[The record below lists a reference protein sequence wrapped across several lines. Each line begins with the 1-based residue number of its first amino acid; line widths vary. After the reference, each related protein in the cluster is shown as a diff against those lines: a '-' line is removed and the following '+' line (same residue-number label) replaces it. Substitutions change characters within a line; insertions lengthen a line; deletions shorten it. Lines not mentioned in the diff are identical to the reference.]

1 MGIQF
6 KNSKK
11 MKLLAALTALTSAI
25 DPLMSMMMSGGMGGQ
40 GGMDIG
46 SNPILLL
53 QLLKGDSGSSGLK
66 DLLLLMMMSGGMG
79 GGAMGAGGMQSMLPL
94 LMLMGDDD
102 SSASWSPKP
111 ASEYADVCAKIV
123 PLDEK
128 ATCEDNFGKIYSGC
142 TVSDLTRCAY
152 VCAAAEAAAGCEATA
167 KTACKAIVGDS
178 GSSDSGMDDDLLL
191 MMMMM
196 GGMPGMNGGAAPGA
210 APMPMDPMMAMTL
223 LGRK

>member
-1 MGIQF
+1 MGF
-6 KNSKK
+6 NSKTQKRK

-25 DPLMSMMMSGGMGGQ
+25 DPLMLMMMSGGMGG

-66 DLLLLMMMSGGMG
+66 DLLPLMMMSGGMG

-102 SSASWSPKP
+102 SSASWTPKP

-142 TVSDLTRCAY
+142 TVSDVTSCSY
-152 VCAAAEAAAGCEATA
+152 VCAAAEAAADCEATA

-196 GGMPGMNGGAAPGA
+196 GGMPGMTGGASGAA

-223 LGRK
+223 LGR